1 MAAAAMERFG
11 LGLDAA
17 LDMPKGVLTMLLRQ
31 PRGLRFGGLTTGAM
45 EMMESAPVPVADP

>member
-17 LDMPKGVLTMLLRQ
+17 LDMPKGILTMLLRQ
-31 PRGLRFGGLTTGAM
+31 PRGLRFGGLTTGDM
-45 EMMESAPVPVADP
+45 EMMESTPVPVADP

>member
-17 LDMPKGVLTMLLRQ
+17 LDMPKGGLAMLLRQ
-31 PRGLRFGGLTTGAM
+31 PRGLRFGGLTTGDM
-45 EMMESAPVPVADP
+45 LTMESTPVPAADP

>member
-31 PRGLRFGGLTTGAM
+31 PRGLRFGGLTTGDM
-45 EMMESAPVPVADP
+45 LTMESTPVPAADP